1 MPKGNLVRY
10 CLFYCFI
17 KLDAIELSFLSF
29 TKFSPLVYP
38 SVLFEHIGFSLCPLH
53 VLNEAFKCM
62 RKIHLFVINL
72 TQTNNL
78 RVAALNDFLLIDI
91 C

>member
-1 MPKGNLVRY
+1 M
-10 CLFYCFI
+10 
-17 KLDAIELSFLSF
+17 
-29 TKFSPLVYP
+29 
-38 SVLFEHIGFSLCPLH
+38 
-53 VLNEAFKCM
+53 LNEAFKHT